1 LDRNNSRDRA
11 RKSERGTDRLHAA
24 KSRQKRFVDRATDGR
39 CVPGSARFED
49 VVLDAA
55 ERQRDLDSEPEH
67 QPIGIS
73 FKRDASMSIRIVKA
87 DLTWLRR
94 YVSRWL
100 HATPFTVAA
109 ILFTASPVLAEPVH
123 GSLPAQWNIGA
134 EDCIASPQPPLQVQ
148 TYEPQTFIL
157 RQNPCATFEANFIYL
172 LIGSDKAL
180 LIDTGAVADP
190 NAMPLAKTILQL
202 LPDKDDKKLP
212 LLVAHTHRHLDHRA
226 GDPQFT
232 SLPST
237 QVVPFDLEGLRAFF
251 GFANWPNGIAHI
263 DLGGRTVDV
272 IPTPGHNQTHVAFY
286 DDRTG
291 ILFSGDFLL
300 PGRLLIEDAGGYRES
315 AVRVVDFLK
324 ARPLTHILGGHIE
337 LNAAGRAY
345 RFGSHYHPDEH
356 RLELARAD
364 LTALP
369 PAFQRFN
376 GFYARYPNYILTNP
390 IHNIL
395 ALLSAVLVVLSLA
408 VFGLYRL
415 WRRRRRRRT

>member
-1 LDRNNSRDRA
+1 MRID
-11 RKSERGTDRLHAA
+11 GLH
-24 KSRQKRFVDRATDGR
+24 RFVS
-39 CVPGSARFED
+39 GSSD
-49 VVLDAA
+49 PTL
-55 ERQRDLDSEPEH
+55 
-67 QPIGIS
+67 
-73 FKRDASMSIRIVKA
+73 
-87 DLTWLRR
+87 LTL
-94 YVSRWL
+94 
-100 HATPFTVAA
+100 AA
-109 ILFTASPVLAEPVH
+109 ILFTALPALAEPVS

-134 EDCIASPQPPLQVQ
+134 EDCVASPQPPLQVH

-157 RQNPCATFEANFIYL
+157 RQSPCASFEANFIYL

-190 NAMPLAKTILQL
+190 NAMPLAKTVLEL
-202 LPDKDDKKLP
+202 LPDKEHKKLP

-226 GDPQFT
+226 GDPQFA

-237 QVVPFDLEGLRAFF
+237 QVVPYDLEGLRAFF
-251 GFANWPNGIAHI
+251 GFTNWPNGIAHI

-272 IPTPGHNQTHVAFY
+272 IPTPGHNKTHVAFY

-300 PGRLLIEDAGGYRES
+300 PGRLLIEDAGAYRES

-324 ARPLTHILGGHIE
+324 THPLAHILGGHIE
-337 LNAAGRAY
+337 LDAAGRAY

-356 RLELARAD
+356 RLELAKAD

-369 PAFQRFN
+369 AAFQRFN
-376 GFYARYPNYILTNP
+376 GFYARYPNFILTNP

-395 ALLSAVLVVLSLA
+395 ALALTVLVVLSLA

-415 WRRRRRRRT
+415 WRRRRSRRA